1 MNFHAKTNSTP
12 KPDAL
17 PRQNSQRQFSY
28 VREHST
34 PKPRRRQHLLDGVIF
49 TAPRLNSVL
58 GGRTNFHA
66 ETSLHAETAKK
77 DLLPTLP
84 PHPHPNLH
92 TATPPSAKPAQRG
105 ATGPC
110 TSTPKPCLASAARGR
125 ALPTQPQSRCVQPP
139 ANGKGVQYTIHP
151 IPGLSMLPL
160 FTSNEQRQSC
170 SPVFD
175 RRSQI
180 PQIRRFN
187 FLLL

>member
-12 KPDAL
+12 KLDAL

-110 TSTPKPCLASAARGR
+110 TPRRNPRPCFGR
-125 ALPTQPQSRCVQPP
+125 AAERQSP
-139 ANGKGVQYTIHP
+139 ANTAP
-151 IPGLSMLPL
+151 IPLCAAPSKWERCAIHHSSNTWPQHAAIVHLKPGL
-160 FTSNEQRQSC
+160 R
-170 SPVFD
+170 
-175 RRSQI
+175 
-180 PQIRRFN
+180 
-187 FLLL
+187 